1 MAQDGEEGIVE
12 PWNNK
17 TSQNSG
23 NKKKKTN
30 NIKEPERYTG

>member
-1 MAQDGEEGIVE
+1 MAQDREEGIVE

-23 NKKKKTN
+23 NKKKKTS